1 MNPDKLP
8 QFGPHTGLVLYVRW
22 YLYARTMQSDAR
34 ACAHTQEAFAKY
46 QFRPLKKGLNR
57 RHCTARGGATP
68 PPPLPPFF
76 LPTIYFITL
85 TIYICRAILR
95 AALLLVGLAPVGQN
109 FMRNIGLL
117 INKGKRIVEGE
128 EEQHSDTVHPG
139 IFNFVQELLI
149 AFWVDKV
156 YATTIE
162 KRLWQWRNKEQP

>member
-1 MNPDKLP
+1 MLEPCKA
-8 QFGPHTGLVLYVRW
+8 TRVR
-22 YLYARTMQSDAR
+22 
-34 ACAHTQEAFAKY
+34 AHTHRKLLPNTNF
-46 QFRPLKKGLNR
+46 GLWKR
-57 RHCTARGGATP
+57 DWTEDTAQHEVEQPP